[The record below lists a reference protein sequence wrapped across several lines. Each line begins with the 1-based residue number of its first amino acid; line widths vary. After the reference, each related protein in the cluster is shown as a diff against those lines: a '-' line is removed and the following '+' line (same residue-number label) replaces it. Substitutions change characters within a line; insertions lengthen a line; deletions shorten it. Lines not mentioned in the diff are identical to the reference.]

1 MATEIEDQARIDM
14 QLKELNQKIEKAS
27 KHIDERKKQE
37 DLSSLSADE
46 LQTKVQELKQRKEL
60 LSKFKQKEQVITLI
74 QDLHKQVSTMKKNV
88 KSKDDKSRSNVAF
101 IDSVFLLSAI
111 DLSYRFS
118 PSYFIYCW
126 HDLPPLK

>member
-27 KHIDERKKQE
+27 KNIDKRKKQE

-46 LQTKVQELKQRKEL
+46 LQTKVQELKRRKEL

-88 KSKDDKSRSNVAF
+88 KSKDDKGKLYVALF
-101 IDSVFLLSAI
+101 DSVFLNWLG
-111 DLSYRFS
+111 LF
-118 PSYFIYCW
+118 F
-126 HDLPPLK
+126 

>member
-27 KHIDERKKQE
+27 KHINERKKQE
-37 DLSSLSADE
+37 DLSSFSADE
-46 LQTKVQELKQRKEL
+46 LQTKVQELKRRKEL

-88 KSKDDKSRSNVAF
+88 KSKEDKSKLNVAL
-101 IDSVFLLSAI
+101 IDSVFLLSA
-111 DLSYRFS
+111 
-118 PSYFIYCW
+118 
-126 HDLPPLK
+126 LKL

>member
-1 MATEIEDQARIDM
+1 MATEIEDQAKIEM

-101 IDSVFLLSAI
+101 IDSVFLLST
-111 DLSYRFS
+111 
-118 PSYFIYCW
+118 
-126 HDLPPLK
+126 LKL